1 MKRLLTLLLV
11 PSLALGQARDD
22 VEPELDP
29 PGNGNT
35 EIEGDLSE
43 ININSPR
50 TTKTY
55 QGAGAGRSMP
65 VSSAISPSL
74 MSSGTSSCLISK
86 SEGLQ
91 LVGIGVSRGNY
102 EIDYHCERRLNSQ
115 ALAGA
120 GMRVAAVAL
129 LCQEATIW
137 RSMLVSA
144 TPCPVLKNGKLLVG
158 KRALQ
163 EIKSNPKLWIPDWE
177 GNEDWYTQVLA
188 GEDNVE
194 ENTSGSI
201 SDRYRTSKRSGRT
214 GRPNN
219 DQ

>member
-1 MKRLLTLLLV
+1 MKRLLTLLII

-22 VEPELDP
+22 IEPDMDP
-29 PGNGNT
+29 RGGDNT

-74 MSSGTSSCLISK
+74 MSSGAASCLISK

-102 EIDYHCERRLNSQ
+102 EIDHHCERRLNSQ

-120 GMRVAAVAL
+120 GIHPLNKLCRQRVHL
-129 LCQEATIW
+129 LNKLGTAEP
-137 RSMLVSA
+137 SA
-144 TPCPVLKNGKLLVG
+144 QNKWK
-158 KRALQ
+158 
-163 EIKSNPKLWIPDWE
+163 
-177 GNEDWYTQVLA
+177 A
-188 GEDNVE
+188 GPPAQQIMS
-194 ENTSGSI
+194 TAGPPA
-201 SDRYRTSKRSGRT
+201 K
-214 GRPNN
+214 
-219 DQ
+219 